1 MNSKNGQYLINLEKL
16 DIVFL
21 CEKIKE
27 ERDESM
33 KKAGIITIYGDYEN
47 YGNRLQNYAV
57 QECLKKLNL
66 DPFTIKYMHIGAEEE
81 ASTIDYNLDR
91 LAAFKDFNDN
101 IKFYDEKIYV
111 DRETP
116 EGYGNDLDYVCIGSD
131 QIWNYNFR
139 RIFSRKAFADFM
151 PKVKKMA
158 FSASIGVSN
167 APDKDTEDY
176 KIFAENLNEFKAI
189 SVREEAAKDIIKE
202 ISGRDDVK
210 VVLDPTMIVTRED
223 WEKVI
228 KRPKQL
234 KTDNYIVKC
243 FLGTVEPEKEAAI
256 QKFAK
261 ENGCEVIDVMSE
273 DSEYF
278 GIGPAEF
285 VYLEKNAKLVA
296 TDSFH
301 SSVFA
306 IIFDTPFVVFQ
317 RSDNK
322 LKSMHSRIE
331 TLLGTFKLEHRIF
344 ENEIT
349 DDMFRQED
357 NEVAQKILAE
367 KRKDA
372 MDYFKTV
379 LV

>member
-176 KIFAENLNEFKAI
+176 KIFAENLNELKAI

>member
-66 DPFTIKYMHIGAEEE
+66 DPFTIKYMHIGAEDE

-151 PKVKKMA
+151 PKEKKMA

-167 APDKDTEDY
+167 VPDKDTEDY
-176 KIFAENLNEFKAI
+176 KIFAENLNELKAI

>member
-111 DRETP
+111 DKETP

-176 KIFAENLNEFKAI
+176 KIFAENLNELKAI

>member
-66 DPFTIKYMHIGAEEE
+66 DPFTIKYMHIGAEDE

-151 PKVKKMA
+151 PKEKKMA

-176 KIFAENLNEFKAI
+176 KIFAENLNELKAI
-189 SVREEAAKDIIKE
+189 SVREDAAKDIIKE

-243 FLGTVEPEKEAAI
+243 FLGAVEPEKEAAI

-261 ENGCEVIDVMSE
+261 ENGCEIIDVMSE

>member
-1 MNSKNGQYLINLEKL
+1 
-16 DIVFL
+16 
-21 CEKIKE
+21 
-27 ERDESM
+27 M

-57 QECLKKLNL
+57 QECLKKINL
-66 DPFTIKYMHIGAEEE
+66 EPFTIKYMHIGAEEE
-81 ASTIDYNLDR
+81 VIDYNLDR

-101 IKFYDEKIYV
+101 IKFYDEKLYV
-111 DRETP
+111 EKETP
-116 EGYGNDLDYVCIGSD
+116 EGYGSDLDYICIGSD

-151 PKVKKMA
+151 PKEKKMA
-158 FSASIGVSN
+158 FSASIGVSS

-176 KIFAENLNEFKAI
+176 KIFAENLNELKAI
-189 SVREEAAKDIIKE
+189 SVREDAAKDIIKE

-234 KTDNYIVKC
+234 KSDNYIVKC
-243 FLGTVEPEKEAAI
+243 FLGEVDPEKDAAI
-256 QKFAK
+256 KKYAE
-261 ENGCEVIDVMSE
+261 ENGCEILDVMSE
-273 DSEYF
+273 DSEFF

-285 VYLEKNAKLVA
+285 VYLEKNAKLVV

-306 IIFDTPFVVFQ
+306 IIFGTNFVVFQ
-317 RSDNK
+317 RDTK
-322 LKSMHSRIE
+322 TLKSMHSRW
-331 TLLGTFKLEHRIF
+331 
-344 ENEIT
+344 
-349 DDMFRQED
+349 
-357 NEVAQKILAE
+357 
-367 KRKDA
+367 
-372 MDYFKTV
+372 
-379 LV
+379 

>member
-151 PKVKKMA
+151 PKEKKMA

-167 APDKDTEDY
+167 VPDKDTEDY
-176 KIFAENLNEFKAI
+176 KIFAENLNELKAI
-189 SVREEAAKDIIKE
+189 SVREDAAKDIIKE

-243 FLGTVEPEKEAAI
+243 FLGAVEPEKEAAI

-261 ENGCEVIDVMSE
+261 DNGCEIIDVMSE

>member
-66 DPFTIKYMHIGAEEE
+66 DPFTIKYMHIGADEE

-176 KIFAENLNEFKAI
+176 KIFAENLNELKAI

>member
-91 LAAFKDFNDN
+91 LAACKDFNDN

-176 KIFAENLNEFKAI
+176 KIFAENLNELKAI